1 LASTA
6 REIMREC
13 LPIKCVEAVF
23 LAFYLTINMTDL
35 VRIPIRFQSSV
46 KNGSFVFKHIVM
58 AVCQGKVWGALGL
71 SRKKTL
77 MYKDLKF
84 DSLSSL
90 LHNFQECYADIGH
103 HVDHIGIGLPF
114 GHNEHSSEPIHWRPL
129 MIHFHA
135 SSPWSELTES
145 IIETYVNK
153 MDQIESH
160 VCATGTLPEWFKK
173 QFPSICPVV
182 ADGEDCDVDGD
193 RFAGPGPGSPQKP
206 RSYKRPLQ
214 RLAATASTVVP
225 KSNAPTSNVKLGVT
239 SSSSTTKSYGGGSQ
253 AKPNATQQRFTK
265 ESPPPKGGPRISQG
279 EKEVTK
285 PKPAPPSPRK
295 LHLNKSNTTGKEA
308 SSPTKPSNCTSLS
321 KQTSLALPSK
331 RGAKKDTSDGEPVLP
346 SLS

>member
-1 LASTA
+1 
-6 REIMREC
+6 
-13 LPIKCVEAVF
+13 
-23 LAFYLTINMTDL
+23 
-35 VRIPIRFQSSV
+35 
-46 KNGSFVFKHIVM
+46 M

-114 GHNEHSSEPIHWRPL
+114 GHNEHSQ
-129 MIHFHA
+129 
-135 SSPWSELTES
+135 
-145 IIETYVNK
+145 ETYVNK

-265 ESPPPKGGPRISQG
+265 ESPPPKGGPRITQG